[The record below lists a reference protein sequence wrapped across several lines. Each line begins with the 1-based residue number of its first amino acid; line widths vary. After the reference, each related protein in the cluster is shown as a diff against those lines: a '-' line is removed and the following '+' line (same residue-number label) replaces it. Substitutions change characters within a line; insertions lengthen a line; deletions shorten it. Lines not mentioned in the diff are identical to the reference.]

1 MRASRR
7 DGKRLATLSFDAA
20 PVPAT
25 RLQADPKMKAN
36 FCPRSPSRCRN
47 PAQGTLL
54 QNDLEA
60 DRGIK
65 KMVNAAHH
73 GENLTARAETF
84 TPRDFKL
91 GLSPSMAW
99 LMAVVVMVLGLVPVR
114 AQTPSAAVVKIQT
127 YYQQLMPTIQQA
139 ARLSVR
145 ERDKRFSPVFAA
157 VFDIP
162 TMTRLAVGP
171 AWKSFSA
178 EQQAAVR
185 DAFARFIVAQ
195 YASQIKDY
203 SGESFVV
210 DPQTTPESRG
220 GGEIVKTKLLQPG
233 GRTVNINYL
242 VRGERVVDIYLNG
255 TISDLA
261 MRRDEFASVVAA
273 GGADALIKRLRDRT
287 DKLLGN

>member
-1 MRASRR
+1 MTAIEGQRLSPLAITLPQSRPR
-7 DGKRLATLSFDAA
+7 NAFAKRPAA
-20 PVPAT
+20 
-25 RLQADPKMKAN
+25 DCGNK
-36 FCPRSPSRCRN
+36 
-47 PAQGTLL
+47 
-54 QNDLEA
+54 E
-60 DRGIK
+60 
-65 KMVNAAHH
+65 MVNAAHH
-73 GENLTARAETF
+73 GETLTARAETF
-84 TPRDFKL
+84 TPRDFKR
-91 GLSPSMAW
+91 GLRPSWAW
-99 LMAVVVMVLGLVPVR
+99 LVALVLMVSGLVPLR

-171 AWKSFSA
+171 AWKTFSA

-195 YASQIKDY
+195 YANQIKDY

-233 GRTVNINYL
+233 GRTVSINYL

-287 DKLLGN
+287 DNLLGN

>member
-1 MRASRR
+1 M
-7 DGKRLATLSFDAA
+7 L
-20 PVPAT
+20 
-25 RLQADPKMKAN
+25 
-36 FCPRSPSRCRN
+36 
-47 PAQGTLL
+47 
-54 QNDLEA
+54 
-60 DRGIK
+60 
-65 KMVNAAHH
+65 NAAHY
-73 GENLTARAETF
+73 GENLTARAEAF
-84 TPRDFKL
+84 TPKGFKL
-91 GLSPSMAW
+91 AVSPSMAW
-99 LMAVVVMVLGLVPVR
+99 LMAVVLMVLGSLPLR
-114 AQTPSAAVVKIQT
+114 AQTPSAAVAKIQT

-178 EQQAAVR
+178 EQQAALR

-287 DKLLGN
+287 DDLLGK

>member
-1 MRASRR
+1 M
-7 DGKRLATLSFDAA
+7 LDAA
-20 PVPAT
+20 HRA
-25 RLQADPKMKAN
+25 
-36 FCPRSPSRCRN
+36 
-47 PAQGTLL
+47 
-54 QNDLEA
+54 
-60 DRGIK
+60 
-65 KMVNAAHH
+65 
-73 GENLTARAETF
+73 ENLTARAETF
-84 TPRDFKL
+84 TPRDCEL
-91 GLSPSMAW
+91 GLGSSPAW
-99 LMAVVVMVLGLVPVR
+99 LTAVVLMLLLGLVPLR
-114 AQTPSAAVVKIQT
+114 AQTPSAAAVAKIQT

-145 ERDKRFSPVFAA
+145 ERDRRFTPVFAA

-178 EQQAAVR
+178 EQQAAAR
-185 DAFARFIVAQ
+185 DAFAAFIVAE

-233 GRTVNINYL
+233 GRVVNINYL
-242 VRGERVVDIYLNG
+242 VRRERVVDIYLNG

-261 MRRDEFASVVAA
+261 MRRDEFASVIAA
-273 GGADALIKRLRDRT
+273 GGADALIKRLQDRREN
-287 DKLLGN
+287 LLAK

>member
-1 MRASRR
+1 MR
-7 DGKRLATLSFDAA
+7 
-20 PVPAT
+20 
-25 RLQADPKMKAN
+25 
-36 FCPRSPSRCRN
+36 C
-47 PAQGTLL
+47 
-54 QNDLEA
+54 
-60 DRGIK
+60 
-65 KMVNAAHH
+65 
-73 GENLTARAETF
+73 
-84 TPRDFKL
+84 FKL
-91 GLSPSMAW
+91 GLRSLFARFVFVVFLVSSGLLPSS
-99 LMAVVVMVLGLVPVR
+99 R
-114 AQTPSAAVVKIQT
+114 AQTPSAAVTKIEA

-145 ERDKRFSPVFAA
+145 ERDRRFTPVFAA

-171 AWKSFSA
+171 PWRSFSA

-185 DAFARFIVAQ
+185 DAFAQFIVAD

-210 DPQTTPESRG
+210 DPQSTPEARG

-233 GRTVNINYL
+233 GRVVNINYL

-261 MRRDEFASVVAA
+261 LRRDEFASIIAT

-287 DKLLGN
+287 DTLLGK